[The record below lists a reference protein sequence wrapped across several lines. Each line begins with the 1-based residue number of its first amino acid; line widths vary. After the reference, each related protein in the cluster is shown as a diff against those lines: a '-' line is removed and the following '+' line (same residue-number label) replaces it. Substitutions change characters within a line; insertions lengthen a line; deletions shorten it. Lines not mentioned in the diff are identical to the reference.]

1 MNALVINVDSAF
13 TNRVRSLLERE
24 GYLASV
30 AGDVTS
36 ALEWLEDNRPDLLIV
51 NREQLVTEGQVLF
64 RSLQRHGHLPILF
77 LTSAESQERALQSE
91 APGLDQIEHIL
102 RRAKAA
108 VEEKLPVIRLGDLL
122 IDIPKKRAVFRGKRL
137 PLTPIQFRLLSYL
150 AEKAGEV
157 VDYRELLRRIWGYEG
172 DDQEARELLKV
183 HVRQIRRKM
192 GLQVKDG
199 QYLVSARGFGYML
212 IDPSEDQ
219 TSQ

>member
-1 MNALVINVDSAF
+1 MNALVINSDSAF
-13 TNRVRSLLERE
+13 TDRVRSLLERE
-24 GYLASV
+24 GYATWV
-30 AGDVTS
+30 TGDVAS
-36 ALEWLEDNRPDLLIV
+36 SLEWLEDNRPDFLIV
-51 NREQLVTEGQVLF
+51 NRELLVSEGQALLH
-64 RSLQRHGHLPILF
+64 SLQRHGDLPIVF

-91 APGLDQIEHIL
+91 VPGLDQIEHVL

-108 VEEKLPVIRLGDLL
+108 IAEELLVVRLGELL

-137 PLTPIQFRLLSYL
+137 LLTPIQFRLLSLL
-150 AEKAGEV
+150 AKRAGEV

-172 DDQEARELLKV
+172 DDQEARNLLKV

-199 QYLVSARGFGYML
+199 YYLVSARGFGYML
-212 IDPSEDQ
+212 IDPDEDQ